1 MRAEWQKCEY
11 ILLALPHKNSDWSPY
26 LEEILSSYLDFAK
39 AISKHCKVLLV
50 HHESADLTEFEKLNN
65 IEFYCFNT
73 NDTWIRDFGPIDNNL
88 DFIFNAWGNKFS
100 SNLDNAFNESLFK
113 NYLKKDLKKIDFIL
127 EGGSIDTNG
136 KVLLTTSECLLNDN
150 RNKLSKEEIENT
162 LKEHLKV
169 SEVLWLE
176 NGVIIGDDTD
186 SHVDTLARFIDEN
199 TIAYSSCEDLN
210 DENYA
215 SLKAMEDE
223 LKKTKYNLIS
233 LPIPSKKYYEGKR
246 LGCTYANFV
255 FVNDALIMPCYDDK
269 NDEIV
274 KEKLQAALPNHEII
288 MVNSLVFVRQNGS
301 LHCSC
306 MNIFKD

>member
-26 LEEILSSYLDFAK
+26 LEEILSSYLEFAK
-39 AISKHCKVLLV
+39 VISKHCKVLLV
-50 HHESADLTEFEKLNN
+50 YHESADLTEFKKLDN

-88 DFIFNAWGNKFS
+88 DFVFNAWGNKFS

-246 LGCTYANFV
+246 LGCTLS
-255 FVNDALIMPCYDDK
+255 LIH
-269 NDEIV
+269 I
-274 KEKLQAALPNHEII
+274 
-288 MVNSLVFVRQNGS
+288 
-301 LHCSC
+301 
-306 MNIFKD
+306 